1 MNARSPAAGDAR
13 ALRHWRRVWRAGFVV
28 VAAMLLGIAGPAR
41 SAPSVLTLAV
51 ADIPYAAP
59 VLVAEALGYFADEG
73 LALKVIHCA
82 IGRVCLKHLLDG
94 EAHFATVAD
103 TPIALASF
111 AHKNFAIVATTT
123 TTGADHR
130 MIVRRDRD
138 IRTAA
143 DLKGKRSGILKGTSG
158 HYFAES
164 FLLFHGVNVA
174 EVVLVALDAKD
185 VLGPLVRGEV
195 DAAGLF
201 EPYGRQAIRQ
211 LGAQALALK
220 TPGFFS
226 LTFNLVSV
234 SAAAGASDDDLQK
247 LLRAVRRANALIGA
261 EPSRARGI
269 VAAALKVDPGEL
281 ADTWDGFEFRLQL
294 RQPLL
299 TALEAQAR
307 WALREGLVPADAKP
321 ANFLELMRTGPLDR
335 LDPRAVR
342 LAR

>member
-1 MNARSPAAGDAR
+1 
-13 ALRHWRRVWRAGFVV
+13 
-28 VAAMLLGIAGPAR
+28 MLLGIAGSAR

-51 ADIPYAAP
+51 ADSPYAAS
-59 VLVAEALGYFADEG
+59 VLVAEALGYFAEEG
-73 LALKVIHCA
+73 LRLKVIHCA

-94 EAHFATVAD
+94 EAHIATVAD

-111 AHKNFAIVATTT
+111 AHKSFAIVATTT

-130 MIVRRDRD
+130 MIVRRDRG
-138 IRTAA
+138 IRTAG
-143 DLKGKRSGILKGTSG
+143 DLKGKRIGILKGTSG
-158 HYFAES
+158 HYFTES
-164 FLLFHGVNVA
+164 FLLFNGVNLTDVK
-174 EVVLVALDAKD
+174 LVALDPKD
-185 VLGPLVRGEV
+185 VVGPLLRGEV

-201 EPYGRQAIRQ
+201 EPYGRQAIAQ
-211 LGAQALALK
+211 LGAQARAFK

-226 LTFNLVSV
+226 VTFNLVSV
-234 SAAAGASDDDLQK
+234 SAAAGASDEDLLK
-247 LLRAVRRANALIGA
+247 LLRAVRRANALIAA
-261 EPSRARGI
+261 EPARARSI
-269 VAAALKVDPGEL
+269 VAAALKVDPAEL
-281 ADTWDGFEFRLQL
+281 TDTWGEFEFRLQL